1 MDSYFFILTT
11 IDLFVLG
18 FMSLLTKL
26 SESLNKKQKRGFL
39 LAFALIACIS
49 VLEVITIVVDGAPT
63 GCRWLN
69 ILSNYLGFGL
79 TPAVALCLVYVLDKK
94 SIIRR
99 GFKAAVCCEG
109 AYLLFLA
116 ATLPYGLVFSVSR
129 ENLYARGEYFYIYVA
144 MYYAAMLYLMV
155 ATVRTAAAFQNRS
168 RTLIYP
174 LTLFLG
180 AETVIQ
186 IALPSLHV
194 TWLCVTLL
202 SVLYYIY
209 CSEMWNQLDALT
221 GLLNQNSYLNRTAE
235 MRRSGGVLVV
245 FDVDDFKQINDRYG
259 HLQGDVCL
267 AEIADC
273 IKKAY
278 ARCGYCYRIGGD
290 EFCVLLRDEA
300 DEARCAAAL
309 QSLLAERRKEITL
322 LPTLSLGSAVF
333 SGEDV
338 VTVKDRADRAL
349 YCAKNELKA
358 RAAAAMGKRIER
370 IIRREKTPAH
380 FINGGTPMITD
391 WNSPQGDFDP
401 TEKQGEL
408 LMLLSGQQVTVHTS
422 AEDDFDYMENED
434 VAFVVKNPHSE
445 EDLLIELCGEFSVF
459 FEKWHGEYPATEEG
473 YAQMTQDV
481 QAVLAG
487 SAGALSLYT
496 EDGWQGTALCTEK
509 PGPDADAAGLLERCW
524 SAEKPHKPL
533 EKGSRVEL
541 VYWDPAQNRTLTV

>member
-1 MDSYFFILTT
+1 MDRYFLILTT

-18 FMSLLTKL
+18 FMCLLTRL

-49 VLEVITIVVDGAPT
+49 VLEVITIVVDGAPP
-63 GCRWLN
+63 GYRWLN

-79 TPAVALCLVYVLDKK
+79 TPAVPLCLVYVLDKK

-99 GFKAAVCCEG
+99 IFKAAVCCEG

-129 ENLYARGEYFYIYVA
+129 ENLYARGAYFYIYVA

-168 RTLIYP
+168 RMLIYP

-186 IALPSLHV
+186 LALPELHV

-267 AEIADC
+267 AEIGRC

-278 ARCGYCYRIGGD
+278 ARSGYCYRTGGD
-290 EFCVLLRDEA
+290 EFCVLMENADREA
-300 DEARCAAAL
+300 QCAQEFVRQL
-309 QSLLAERRKEITL
+309 EQRRKAVDF
-322 LPTLSLGSAVF
+322 LPTVSFGSAPF
-333 SGEDV
+333 LGEDV
-338 VTVKDRADRAL
+338 LAVKNRADREM
-349 YCAKNELKA
+349 YRYKKA
-358 RAAAAMGKRIER
+358 RK
-370 IIRREKTPAH
+370 
-380 FINGGTPMITD
+380 
-391 WNSPQGDFDP
+391 
-401 TEKQGEL
+401 
-408 LMLLSGQQVTVHTS
+408 
-422 AEDDFDYMENED
+422 
-434 VAFVVKNPHSE
+434 
-445 EDLLIELCGEFSVF
+445 
-459 FEKWHGEYPATEEG
+459 
-473 YAQMTQDV
+473 
-481 QAVLAG
+481 
-487 SAGALSLYT
+487 
-496 EDGWQGTALCTEK
+496 
-509 PGPDADAAGLLERCW
+509 PDAAHCSPNHTLL
-524 SAEKPHKPL
+524 
-533 EKGSRVEL
+533 
-541 VYWDPAQNRTLTV
+541 

>member
-1 MDSYFFILTT
+1 MDRYFFILTT

-18 FMSLLTKL
+18 FMCLLTRL

-49 VLEVITIVVDGAPT
+49 VLEVITIVVDGAPP
-63 GCRWLN
+63 GYRWLN

-79 TPAVALCLVYVLDKK
+79 TPAVPLCLVYVLDKK

-129 ENLYARGEYFYIYVA
+129 ENLYARGAYFYIYVA

-168 RTLIYP
+168 RMLIYP

-186 IALPSLHV
+186 LALPELHV

-259 HLQGDVCL
+259 HLQGDV
-267 AEIADC
+267 
-273 IKKAY
+273 
-278 ARCGYCYRIGGD
+278 
-290 EFCVLLRDEA
+290 FCVLLKDEES
-300 DEARCAAAL
+300 EARCAKTL
-309 QSLLAERRKEITL
+309 QALLAERRKVFAI
-322 LPTLSLGSAVF
+322 LPTVSLGSAAF

-349 YCAKNELKA
+349 YCAKKEQKA
-358 RAAAAMGKRIER
+358 RAAA
-370 IIRREKTPAH
+370 EKHA
-380 FINGGTPMITD
+380 
-391 WNSPQGDFDP
+391 
-401 TEKQGEL
+401 
-408 LMLLSGQQVTVHTS
+408 
-422 AEDDFDYMENED
+422 DD
-434 VAFVVKNPHSE
+434 SE
-445 EDLLIELCGEFSVF
+445 
-459 FEKWHGEYPATEEG
+459 
-473 YAQMTQDV
+473 Q
-481 QAVLAG
+481 
-487 SAGALSLYT
+487 
-496 EDGWQGTALCTEK
+496 TA
-509 PGPDADAAGLLERCW
+509 
-524 SAEKPHKPL
+524 
-533 EKGSRVEL
+533 
-541 VYWDPAQNRTLTV
+541 

>member
-18 FMSLLTKL
+18 FMCLLTKL
-26 SESLNKKQKRGFL
+26 SESLNKKQKRGFF
-39 LAFALIACIS
+39 LAFALIAAIS
-49 VLEVITIVVDGAPT
+49 VLEVITIVVDSTPPGY
-63 GCRWLN
+63 RWLN

-109 AYLLFLA
+109 VYLLFLA
-116 ATLPYGLVFSVSR
+116 ATLPYGPVFSVSR
-129 ENLYARGEYFYIYVA
+129 ENLYARGEYFYIYVV
-144 MYYAAMLYLMV
+144 MYYVSMLYLMV

-278 ARCGYCYRIGGD
+278 ARSGYCYRAGGD
-290 EFCVLLRDEA
+290 EFCVLMENADREA
-300 DEARCAAAL
+300 QCAQEFVRQL
-309 QSLLAERRKEITL
+309 EQRRKAVDF
-322 LPTLSLGSAVF
+322 LPTVSFGSAPF
-333 SGEDV
+333 LGEDV
-338 VTVKDRADRAL
+338 LAVKNRADREM
-349 YCAKNELKA
+349 YRYKKA
-358 RAAAAMGKRIER
+358 RK
-370 IIRREKTPAH
+370 
-380 FINGGTPMITD
+380 
-391 WNSPQGDFDP
+391 
-401 TEKQGEL
+401 L
-408 LMLLSGQQVTVHTS
+408 
-422 AEDDFDYMENED
+422 
-434 VAFVVKNPHSE
+434 
-445 EDLLIELCGEFSVF
+445 
-459 FEKWHGEYPATEEG
+459 
-473 YAQMTQDV
+473 
-481 QAVLAG
+481 
-487 SAGALSLYT
+487 
-496 EDGWQGTALCTEK
+496 
-509 PGPDADAAGLLERCW
+509 DAAHCSPNHTLL
-524 SAEKPHKPL
+524 
-533 EKGSRVEL
+533 
-541 VYWDPAQNRTLTV
+541 

>member
-1 MDSYFFILTT
+1 MDSYFLILTT

-259 HLQGDVCL
+259 HLQGDICL
-267 AEIADC
+267 AESGRC

-278 ARCGYCYRIGGD
+278 AHSGYCYRTGGD
-290 EFCVLLRDEA
+290 EFCVLMENADREA
-300 DEARCAAAL
+300 QCAQEFVRQL
-309 QSLLAERRKEITL
+309 EQRRKAVDF
-322 LPTLSLGSAVF
+322 LPTVSFGSAPF
-333 SGEDV
+333 LGEDV
-338 VTVKDRADRAL
+338 LAVKNRADREM
-349 YCAKNELKA
+349 YRYKKA
-358 RAAAAMGKRIER
+358 RK
-370 IIRREKTPAH
+370 
-380 FINGGTPMITD
+380 
-391 WNSPQGDFDP
+391 
-401 TEKQGEL
+401 L
-408 LMLLSGQQVTVHTS
+408 
-422 AEDDFDYMENED
+422 
-434 VAFVVKNPHSE
+434 
-445 EDLLIELCGEFSVF
+445 
-459 FEKWHGEYPATEEG
+459 
-473 YAQMTQDV
+473 
-481 QAVLAG
+481 
-487 SAGALSLYT
+487 
-496 EDGWQGTALCTEK
+496 
-509 PGPDADAAGLLERCW
+509 DAAGEM
-524 SAEKPHKPL
+524 
-533 EKGSRVEL
+533 V
-541 VYWDPAQNRTLTV
+541 

>member
-1 MDSYFFILTT
+1 MDGYFFILTT

-18 FMSLLTKL
+18 FMCFLTKL
-26 SESLNKKQKRGFL
+26 SESLNKKQKRGFF

-49 VLEVITIVVDGAPT
+49 VLEVITIVVDSTPPGY
-63 GCRWLN
+63 RWLN

-94 SIIRR
+94 SVIRR

-109 AYLLFLA
+109 VYLLFLA
-116 ATLPYGLVFSVSR
+116 ATLPYGLVFS
-129 ENLYARGEYFYIYVA
+129 
-144 MYYAAMLYLMV
+144 
-155 ATVRTAAAFQNRS
+155 VRTAAAFQNRS

-174 LTLFLG
+174 LILFLG

-186 IALPSLHV
+186 IALPALHV

-245 FDVDDFKQINDRYG
+245 FDVDGFKQINDRYG

-358 RAAAAMGKRIER
+358 RAAAAMPAGGSG
-370 IIRREKTPAH
+370 EK
-380 FINGGTPMITD
+380 D
-391 WNSPQGDFDP
+391 
-401 TEKQGEL
+401 
-408 LMLLSGQQVTVHTS
+408 
-422 AEDDFDYMENED
+422 
-434 VAFVVKNPHSE
+434 
-445 EDLLIELCGEFSVF
+445 
-459 FEKWHGEYPATEEG
+459 
-473 YAQMTQDV
+473 
-481 QAVLAG
+481 
-487 SAGALSLYT
+487 
-496 EDGWQGTALCTEK
+496 
-509 PGPDADAAGLLERCW
+509 
-524 SAEKPHKPL
+524 
-533 EKGSRVEL
+533 
-541 VYWDPAQNRTLTV
+541 

>member
-116 ATLPYGLVFSVSR
+116 AT
-129 ENLYARGEYFYIYVA
+129 
-144 MYYAAMLYLMV
+144 
-155 ATVRTAAAFQNRS
+155 
-168 RTLIYP
+168 
-174 LTLFLG
+174 
-180 AETVIQ
+180 VIQ

-221 GLLNQNSYLNRTAE
+221 GLLDQNSYLNRTAE

-245 FDVDDFKQINDRYG
+245 FDVDSFKQINDRYG

-300 DEARCAAAL
+300 DEARCTAAL

-322 LPTLSLGSAVF
+322 LPTVSLGSAVF

-358 RAAAAMGKRIER
+358 RAAAAMPAGGSG
-370 IIRREKTPAH
+370 EK
-380 FINGGTPMITD
+380 D
-391 WNSPQGDFDP
+391 
-401 TEKQGEL
+401 
-408 LMLLSGQQVTVHTS
+408 
-422 AEDDFDYMENED
+422 
-434 VAFVVKNPHSE
+434 
-445 EDLLIELCGEFSVF
+445 
-459 FEKWHGEYPATEEG
+459 
-473 YAQMTQDV
+473 
-481 QAVLAG
+481 
-487 SAGALSLYT
+487 
-496 EDGWQGTALCTEK
+496 
-509 PGPDADAAGLLERCW
+509 
-524 SAEKPHKPL
+524 
-533 EKGSRVEL
+533 
-541 VYWDPAQNRTLTV
+541 

>member
-1 MDSYFFILTT
+1 MDRYFFILTT

-18 FMSLLTKL
+18 FMCLLTRL

-49 VLEVITIVVDGAPT
+49 VLEVITIVVDGAPP
-63 GCRWLN
+63 GYRWLN

-79 TPAVALCLVYVLDKK
+79 TPAVPLCLVYVLDKK

-99 GFKAAVCCEG
+99 VFKAAVCCEG

-129 ENLYARGEYFYIYVA
+129 ENLYARGAYFYIYVA

-186 IALPSLHV
+186 LALPELHV

-259 HLQGDVCL
+259 HLQGDLCL
-267 AEIADC
+267 AEIGRC

-278 ARCGYCYRIGGD
+278 ARSGYCYRTGGD
-290 EFCVLLRDEA
+290 EFCVLMENADREA
-300 DEARCAAAL
+300 QCAQEFVRQL
-309 QSLLAERRKEITL
+309 EQRRKAVDF
-322 LPTLSLGSAVF
+322 LPMVSFGSAPF
-333 SGEDV
+333 LGEDV
-338 VTVKDRADRAL
+338 LAVKNRADREM
-349 YCAKNELKA
+349 YRYKKA
-358 RAAAAMGKRIER
+358 RK
-370 IIRREKTPAH
+370 
-380 FINGGTPMITD
+380 
-391 WNSPQGDFDP
+391 
-401 TEKQGEL
+401 
-408 LMLLSGQQVTVHTS
+408 
-422 AEDDFDYMENED
+422 
-434 VAFVVKNPHSE
+434 
-445 EDLLIELCGEFSVF
+445 
-459 FEKWHGEYPATEEG
+459 
-473 YAQMTQDV
+473 
-481 QAVLAG
+481 
-487 SAGALSLYT
+487 
-496 EDGWQGTALCTEK
+496 
-509 PGPDADAAGLLERCW
+509 PDAAHCSPNHTLL
-524 SAEKPHKPL
+524 
-533 EKGSRVEL
+533 
-541 VYWDPAQNRTLTV
+541 

>member
-1 MDSYFFILTT
+1 MC
-11 IDLFVLG
+11 
-18 FMSLLTKL
+18 LLTRL

-49 VLEVITIVVDGAPT
+49 VLEVITIVVDGAPL
-63 GCRWLN
+63 GYRWLN

-79 TPAVALCLVYVLDKK
+79 TPAVPLCLVYVLDKK

-99 GFKAAVCCEG
+99 VFKAAVCCEG

-129 ENLYARGEYFYIYVA
+129 ENLYARGAYFYIYVA

-168 RTLIYP
+168 RMLIYP

-180 AETVIQ
+180 TETVIQ
-186 IALPSLHV
+186 LALPELHV

-235 MRRSGGVLVV
+235 MRRRGGVLVV

-278 ARCGYCYRIGGD
+278 ARCGYCYESR
-290 EFCVLLRDEA
+290 LALT
-300 DEARCAAAL
+300 CAIASENGFDCFTT
-309 QSLLAERRKEITL
+309 SLLYSRHQQHDAIRGIGTRVAASGDYRTNAGFGSEFLYRDFRPLWQAGIDRSKEMGL
-322 LPTLSLGSAVF
+322 Y
-333 SGEDV
+333 
-338 VTVKDRADRAL
+338 RQN
-349 YCAKNELKA
+349 YCACIFSEY
-358 RAAAAMGKRIER
+358 ER
-370 IIRREKTPAH
+370 FEK
-380 FINGGTPMITD
+380 
-391 WNSPQGDFDP
+391 
-401 TEKQGEL
+401 KL
-408 LMLLSGQQVTVHTS
+408 RKLS
-422 AEDDFDYMENED
+422 AE
-434 VAFVVKNPHSE
+434 
-445 EDLLIELCGEFSVF
+445 
-459 FEKWHGEYPATEEG
+459 
-473 YAQMTQDV
+473 
-481 QAVLAG
+481 
-487 SAGALSLYT
+487 
-496 EDGWQGTALCTEK
+496 
-509 PGPDADAAGLLERCW
+509 
-524 SAEKPHKPL
+524 
-533 EKGSRVEL
+533 
-541 VYWDPAQNRTLTV
+541 